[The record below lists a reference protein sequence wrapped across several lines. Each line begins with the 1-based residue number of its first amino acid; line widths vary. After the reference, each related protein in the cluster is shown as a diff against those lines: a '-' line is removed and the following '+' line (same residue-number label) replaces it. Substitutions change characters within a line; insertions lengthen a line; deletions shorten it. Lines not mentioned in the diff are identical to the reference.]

1 MTHILCI
8 LNDPATA
15 GGVLDAGEKLARRLW
30 LDVRVLRP
38 RPDQDPDFMPTE
50 EVMTDQ
56 RRAEFEAREDALT
69 DALTAIML
77 RRQGPPGSLKLDE
90 VRGDRK
96 VIVTSAASSATM
108 IVAGAA
114 IGEQRV
120 AARAS
125 IQDLLKAHYGVVV
138 VPSEPLSSIGC
149 RPAIAWKPGQPADA
163 AVEAA
168 MPILQAADRASI
180 LIGLEDGD
188 ECAEPVSF
196 EQELSQRGVVST
208 ITQVRFG
215 NRHRGQAL
223 LAAAEAEGCDLLIM
237 GTHTGNWLRDLLL
250 GGVSQDVLAKATM
263 AVLLHA

>member
-1 MTHILCI
+1 MSHVLCI

-15 GGVLDAGEKLARRLW
+15 DGVLDAGEKLARRLW

-56 RRAEFEAREDALT
+56 RRAEFEAGEDALT
-69 DALTAIML
+69 DALTAIMA

-90 VRGDRK
+90 IRGDREA
-96 VIVTSAASSATM
+96 IVTSAASSATM

-120 AARAS
+120 AAKAS
-125 IQDLLKAHYGVVV
+125 IQDLLRAHYGVVV
-138 VPSEPLSSIGC
+138 VPSEPLSSIGS
-149 RPAIAWKPGQPADA
+149 RPAIAWKPGQPAEA
-163 AVEAA
+163 VVEAA
-168 MPILQAADRASI
+168 MPVLKAADRVSI
-180 LIGLEDGD
+180 LIGLEDGN
-188 ECAEPVSF
+188 ECVEPVSL

-208 ITQVRFG
+208 ITPVRFG
-215 NRHRGQAL
+215 DRHRGQAL
-223 LAAAEAEGCDLLIM
+223 LAGAEAKGCDLLIM

-250 GGVSQDVLAKATM
+250 GGVSRDVLAKATI

>member
-1 MTHILCI
+1 
-8 LNDPATA
+8 
-15 GGVLDAGEKLARRLW
+15 
-30 LDVRVLRP
+30 
-38 RPDQDPDFMPTE
+38 MPTE

-56 RRAEFEAREDALT
+56 RRVEFEARENALT
-69 DALTAIML
+69 DALTAIMV

-96 VIVTSAASSATM
+96 AIVTRAASGATM

-114 IGEQRV
+114 MGEQRV

-138 VPSEPLSSIGC
+138 TPSEPLSSIGT
-149 RPAIAWKPGQPADA
+149 RPAIAWKPGKQADA

-168 MPILQAADRASI
+168 MPILQAADGVSI

-188 ECAEPVSF
+188 ECVEPVSLG
-196 EQELSQRGVVST
+196 QELSQRGAMST

-215 NRHRGQAL
+215 DRHRGQAL

-237 GTHTGNWLRDLLL
+237 GTHTGERIF
-250 GGVSQDVLAKATM
+250 
-263 AVLLHA
+263 